1 MALFQGHDDLLEEY
15 SFFFNHGSERM
26 RCGIVSSSR
35 PFSPQDEERPT
46 NSNDAPAGEVLSFF
60 LSFGTGTLSLDKFHG
75 FSSNIWSYGQ
85 N

>member
-15 SFFFNHGSERM
+15 SFFFNHGSERK
-26 RCGIVSSSR
+26 RYGIVSSSR

-60 LSFGTGTLSLDKFHG
+60 LSFFRDWD
-75 FSSNIWSYGQ
+75 IVAW
-85 N
+85 